1 MTFGAATWPAVLAAA
16 LGAAVGAADALGPR
30 AWTLLAIPHIPSS
43 LPLHPSGAA
52 ELQGHP
58 YSQKIGEMW
67 VISNSAM
74 SHHQNAHIPR
84 DSELWH
90 RDLDEADELW
100 ERKESF

>member
-52 ELQGHP
+52 GLQGHP
-58 YSQKIGEMW
+58 YGQKIGEMW
-67 VISNSAM
+67 VITNSST
-74 SHHQNAHIPR
+74 SHHQNTHIPR
-84 DSELWH
+84 EAELWH
-90 RDLDEADELW
+90 GDLDEADELW